1 MVRTSL
7 CIGKCLKETLI
18 CIFIDWGS
26 SQINTLC
33 KWKRHLLLAKI
44 QEGSHPFPSLSLY
57 RSTEIVKDVSH
68 FYHINCGVLQEFSAL
83 KKPRTTREKK
93 TLNFSCLCLIS
104 PVSCWHVTHLWCHSV
119 MFMNELQSLH
129 LFSN

>member
-1 MVRTSL
+1 M
-7 CIGKCLKETLI
+7 KEAPVV
-18 CIFIDWGS
+18 
-26 SQINTLC
+26 SQNS
-33 KWKRHLLLAKI
+33 K
-44 QEGSHPFPSLSLY
+44 EGSHPFPSLSLY

-104 PVSCWHVTHLWCHSV
+104 PVSC
-119 MFMNELQSLH
+119 
-129 LFSN
+129 